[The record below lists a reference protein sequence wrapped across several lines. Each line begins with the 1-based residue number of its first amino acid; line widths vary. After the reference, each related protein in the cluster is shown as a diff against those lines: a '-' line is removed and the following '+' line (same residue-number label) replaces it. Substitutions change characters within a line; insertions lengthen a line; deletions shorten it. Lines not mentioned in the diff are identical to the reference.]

1 MARRLRAVPWE
12 TMLSDRLPLELQA
25 AVIRVLDA
33 EAESQR
39 EPSSERTRSRRER
52 LLTGARSAL
61 ADWTVGKLTTSEAI
75 AALDALVTGSSR
87 A

>member
-1 MARRLRAVPWE
+1 
-12 TMLSDRLPLELQA
+12 MLSDSLPQELQA

-39 EPSSERTRSRRER
+39 EPSSEETRSRREQ
-52 LLTGARSAL
+52 LLSGARSAL
-61 ADWTVGKLTTSEAI
+61 ADWTVGKLTTNEAI
-75 AALDALVTGSSR
+75 AALDALVGGNGRSSGH